1 MRACLYVCS
10 AVVLCGGGGGGDGGC
25 DDVIDVFIGTNSIN
39 GIRNKKKNK
48 MNRITFGSAL
58 LKQAFKL
65 NARSQPAPAGYRHF
79 RIM

>member
-1 MRACLYVCS
+1 M
-10 AVVLCGGGGGGDGGC
+10 
-25 DDVIDVFIGTNSIN
+25 IDVFIGTNSIN
-39 GIRNKKKNK
+39 GIRNKKNK

-79 RIM
+79 RIMCMNVK

>member
-1 MRACLYVCS
+1 MFVRLFGC
-10 AVVLCGGGGGGDGGC
+10 GGGDGGGS

-39 GIRNKKKNK
+39 GIRNKKNK
-48 MNRITFGSAL
+48 MNLCITFGSAL

-79 RIM
+79 RIMCMNVK